1 LTVAGN
7 DKFTL
12 IYVGELMFLIGEA
25 LIGEAPELAH
35 VDLLIGNKNGPVG
48 QAFAN
53 GLAQLSVGHTPLLS
67 VIRPNLPTKPATLI
81 VPKVTVKNMDQ
92 AAQIF
97 GPAQAAV
104 AKAVADALEEGV
116 FGDMDIEDLV
126 VIASVFIHPEAKDYN
141 RIFRYNY
148 GATKLAV
155 KRALEGF
162 PDVDT
167 VLKEKD
173 RMGHA
178 VMGFKVSRLW
188 NPPYLQVALDNP
200 NIEAILSI
208 VSQLPKSDHVIL
220 EAGTPLIKRYGVDVI
235 SRLRE
240 VRPDAFIVA
249 DLKTLDTGNL
259 EARMVADATA
269 DAIVVSALAPVA
281 TLNKAIEEAH
291 KTGIY
296 AVMDTL
302 NCPDPVAILKQLK
315 ELPDVVELHRA
326 IDVEETAHAWGNIQ
340 DIKALSPKILVAV
353 AGGIRIDTM
362 PDALKAGADVL
373 VVGRAITNAK
383 DVRQVAEKFIE
394 GLNNPEIDQFR
405 VMTDF

>member
-1 LTVAGN
+1 ML
-7 DKFTL
+7 
-12 IYVGELMFLIGEA
+12 LIGEA
-25 LIGEAPELAH
+25 LIGEEPELAH
-35 VDLLIGNKNGPVG
+35 VDLMIGNKEGPVG

-53 GLAQLSVGHTPLLS
+53 GLTQLSAGHTPLLS
-67 VIRPNLPTKPATLI
+67 VVRPNLPTKPATLI
-81 VPKVTVKNMDQ
+81 VPKVTVKNMGQ

-104 AKAVADALEEGV
+104 AKAVADALEEGA
-116 FGDMDIEDLV
+116 FGDLDVDDLV
-126 VIASVFIHPEAKDYN
+126 VVASVFIHPEAKDYN
-141 RIFRYNY
+141 RIYRYNY

-155 KRALEGF
+155 KRAVDGF
-162 PDVDT
+162 PDIDT

-178 VMGFKVSRLW
+178 IMGFKVARLW

-200 NIEAILSI
+200 NLPAILNI
-208 VSQLPKSDHVIL
+208 INQIPKSDHVIL
-220 EAGTPLIKRYGVDVI
+220 EAGTPLIKRYGVDVVT
-235 SRLRE
+235 RLRE

-296 AVMDTL
+296 AIMDTL
-302 NCPDPVAILKQLK
+302 NCEDPVAVLKKLDV
-315 ELPDVVELHRA
+315 LPDVVELHRG
-326 IDVEETAHAWGNIQ
+326 IDIEETEHAWGNI
-340 DIKALSPKILVAV
+340 DEIKALSPKLLVAV
-353 AGGIRIDTM
+353 AGGVRINTM
-362 PDALKAGADVL
+362 PQALKAGADVL

>member
-1 LTVAGN
+1 ML
-7 DKFTL
+7 
-12 IYVGELMFLIGEA
+12 LIGEA
-25 LIGEAPELAH
+25 LIGEEPELAH
-35 VDLLIGNKNGPVG
+35 VDLMIGNKDGPVG

-53 GLAQLSVGHTPLLS
+53 GLTQLSAGHTPLLS
-67 VIRPNLPTKPATLI
+67 VVRPNLPTKPATLI
-81 VPKVTVKNMDQ
+81 VPKVTVKNMGQ

-104 AKAVADALEEGV
+104 AKAVADALEEGA
-116 FGDMDIEDLV
+116 FGDLDVEDLV
-126 VIASVFIHPEAKDYN
+126 VVASVFIHPEAKDYN
-141 RIFRYNY
+141 RIYRYNY

-155 KRALEGF
+155 KRAVDGF
-162 PDVDT
+162 PDIDT

-178 VMGFKVSRLW
+178 IMGFKVARLW

-200 NIEAILSI
+200 NLPVIQNI
-208 VSQLPKSDHVIL
+208 VSQIPKSDHVIL

-235 SRLRE
+235 TKLRE
-240 VRPDAFIVA
+240 IRPDAFIVA

-296 AVMDTL
+296 AIMDTL
-302 NCPDPVAILKQLK
+302 NCDDPVAVLKQLDV
-315 ELPDVVELHRA
+315 LPDVVELHRG
-326 IDVEETAHAWGNIQ
+326 IDIEETEHAWGNI
-340 DIKALSPKILVAV
+340 DEIKALSPKILVAV
-353 AGGIRIDTM
+353 AGGVRINTM
-362 PDALKAGADVL
+362 PQALKAGADVL

>member
-1 LTVAGN
+1 ML
-7 DKFTL
+7 
-12 IYVGELMFLIGEA
+12 LIGEA

-35 VDLLIGNKNGPVG
+35 VDVMVGNKDGPVG

-53 GLAQLSVGHTPLLS
+53 GFTQLSVGHTPLLS
-67 VIRPNLPTKPATLI
+67 VIRPNLPAKPSTLI

-92 AAQIF
+92 AEQIF

-104 AKAVADALEEGV
+104 SKAVADALEEGA
-116 FGDMDIEDLV
+116 FGDMDIEDI
-126 VIASVFIHPEAKDYN
+126 VIVASVFIHPEAKDYN
-141 RIFRYNY
+141 KIYRYNY
-148 GATKLAV
+148 GAAKLAI
-155 KRALEGF
+155 KRAIGGF

-200 NIEAILSI
+200 NLPVILDI
-208 VSQLPKSDHVIL
+208 IRQIPKSDHVIL
-220 EAGTPLIKRYGVDVI
+220 EAGTPLIKRYGTDVI
-235 SRLRE
+235 GKLRE

-269 DAIVVSALAPVA
+269 DAIVVSALAPIA
-281 TLNKAIEEAH
+281 TLNKVIEEAH
-291 KTGIY
+291 KTGIH

-302 NCPDPVAILKQLK
+302 NCDDPVAVLKQLDV
-315 ELPDVVELHRA
+315 LPDVVELHRG
-326 IDVEETAHAWGNIQ
+326 IDVESSAHAWGSIE

-353 AGGIRIDTM
+353 AGGVRIDTM
-362 PDALKAGADVL
+362 PAALEAGADVL

>member
-1 LTVAGN
+1 ML
-7 DKFTL
+7 
-12 IYVGELMFLIGEA
+12 LIGEA

-35 VDLLIGNKNGPVG
+35 IDLMIGNKDGPVG

-53 GLAQLSVGHTPLLS
+53 GLTQLSAGHTPLLS
-67 VIRPNLPTKPATLI
+67 VIRPNLPAKPATLI
-81 VPKVTVKNMDQ
+81 VPKVTVKNMAQ

-104 AKAVADALEEGV
+104 SKAIADALEEGA

-126 VIASVFIHPEAKDYN
+126 VVASVFIHPEAKDYN
-141 RIFRYNY
+141 KIYRYNY
-148 GATKLAV
+148 GAAKLAV
-155 KRALEGF
+155 KRAIDGF
-162 PDVDT
+162 PDVAT

-200 NIEAILSI
+200 NISAILSI
-208 VSQLPKSDHVIL
+208 VSQIPKSDHVIL

-235 SRLRE
+235 SKLRE
-240 VRPDAFIVA
+240 IRPDAFIVA

-269 DAIVVSALAPVA
+269 DAIVVSALAPIA
-281 TLNKAIEEAH
+281 TVNKVIEEAH

-296 AVMDTL
+296 AFMDTL
-302 NCPDPVAILKQLK
+302 NCDDPVAVLKKLDV
-315 ELPDVVELHRA
+315 LPDVVELHRG
-326 IDVEETAHAWGNIQ
+326 IDIEGTAHAWGSIEA
-340 DIKALSPKILVAV
+340 IKALSPKILVAV
-353 AGGIRIDTM
+353 AGGVRIDTM
-362 PDALKAGADVL
+362 PDALAAGADIL

>member
-1 LTVAGN
+1 ML
-7 DKFTL
+7 
-12 IYVGELMFLIGEA
+12 LIGEA

-35 VDLLIGNKNGPVG
+35 VDLIIGNKDGPVG

-53 GLAQLSVGHTPLLS
+53 GLTQLSAGHTPLLS
-67 VIRPNLPTKPATLI
+67 VIRPNLPAKPATLI
-81 VPKVTVKNMDQ
+81 VPKVTVKNMGQ
-92 AAQIF
+92 ASQIF

-104 AKAVADALEEGV
+104 AKAVADALEEGA
-116 FGDMDIEDLV
+116 FGDMDVEDLV
-126 VIASVFIHPEAKDYN
+126 VVASVFIHPEAKDYN
-141 RIFRYNY
+141 KIYRYNY

-155 KRALEGF
+155 KRAVDGF

-178 VMGFKVSRLW
+178 IMGFKVSRLW

-200 NIEAILSI
+200 NLSAILSI
-208 VSQLPKSDHVIL
+208 VSQIPKSDHVIL

-235 SRLRE
+235 SKLRE
-240 VRPDAFIVA
+240 IRPDAFIVA

-302 NCPDPVAILKQLK
+302 NCDDPVAVLKKLDV
-315 ELPDVVELHRA
+315 LPDVVELHRG
-326 IDVEETAHAWGNIQ
+326 IDIEETEHAWGNIEA
-340 DIKALSPKILVAV
+340 IKALSPKILVAV
-353 AGGIRIDTM
+353 AGGVRIDTM
-362 PDALKAGADVL
+362 PAALSAGADVL

-383 DVRQVAEKFIE
+383 DVRQIAEKFIE

>member
-1 LTVAGN
+1 
-7 DKFTL
+7 
-12 IYVGELMFLIGEA
+12 MMLIGEA

-35 VDLLIGNKNGPVG
+35 IDLMIGDKEGPVG

-53 GLAQLSVGHTPLLS
+53 GMAQLSVGHTPLLS

-92 AAQIF
+92 ASQVF

-104 AKAVADALEEGV
+104 AKAVADAV
-116 FGDMDIEDLV
+116 EDGLIPREDAENLV
-126 VIASVFIHPEAKDYN
+126 IVASVFIHTEARDYN
-141 RIFRYNY
+141 RIYRYNY

-155 KRALEGF
+155 KRAMAGF
-162 PDVDT
+162 PDMDK
-167 VLKEKD
+167 VLEEKD
-173 RMGHA
+173 RAVHA

-188 NPPYLQVALDNP
+188 DPPYLQVALDNP
-200 NIEAILSI
+200 DIDAILK
-208 VSQLPKSDHVIL
+208 VLKQLPKSDHLIL

-235 SRLRE
+235 TRLRE
-240 VRPDAFIVA
+240 IKPDAFIVA

-269 DAIVVSALAPVA
+269 DAIVVSALAPIP

-291 KTGIY
+291 KTSIY
-296 AVMDTL
+296 AIMDTL
-302 NCPDPVAILKQLK
+302 NQPDPVSVLKQLD

-326 IDVEETAHAWGNIQ
+326 IDVEETAHAWGSIG
-340 DIKALSPKILVAV
+340 DMKALSSRMLIAV
-353 AGGIRIDTM
+353 AGGIRAETI
-362 PDALKAGADVL
+362 PDALKAGADIL

-383 DVRQVAEKFIE
+383 DVRQAAELFIDS
-394 GLNNPEIDQFR
+394 LNKPEIDQFR